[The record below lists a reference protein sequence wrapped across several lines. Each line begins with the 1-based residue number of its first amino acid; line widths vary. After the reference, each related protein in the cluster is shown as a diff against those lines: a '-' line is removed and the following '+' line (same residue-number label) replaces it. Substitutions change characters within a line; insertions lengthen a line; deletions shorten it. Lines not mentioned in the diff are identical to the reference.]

1 MNITEITCN
10 ITNNVYTIPLLSFGF
25 TLIFFDTNN
34 ESTTLSQTME
44 TFSISTHTKIVDMAT
59 VDPAVLAMSNG
70 HSRKNRNVLGSTSKR
85 SSSS

>member
-1 MNITEITCN
+1 
-10 ITNNVYTIPLLSFGF
+10 
-25 TLIFFDTNN
+25 
-34 ESTTLSQTME
+34 ME

-85 SSSS
+85 SSLS